1 MNPLETINLH
11 DIECVTIWVQW
22 PTMHRDSTGYGYNF
36 LNTFLEQLLQVNP
49 LKTINLHDIER
60 IQVLYDDGRA
70 VLLHLRSRV
79 IQLLLRDAAPF
90 VQAIQKNLKV
100 SLPSD

>member
-1 MNPLETINLH
+1 
-11 DIECVTIWVQW
+11 
-22 PTMHRDSTGYGYNF
+22 
-36 LNTFLEQLLQVNP
+36 VNS

-100 SLPSD
+100 SLSSD